1 MYFRLISDPPYVS
14 VHTVQ
19 PIYRAEPGSS
29 KYRCK
34 LNDLP
39 YPLEMLRSKDANN
52 GLFNVLQRIVFS
64 LSKRPSIIS
73 KKRLKFHRG
82 ENLTREMKVKN
93 LLLREDNGW

>member
-1 MYFRLISDPPYVS
+1 MILPMYLFIRCSLSIGQSREAAN
-14 VHTVQ
+14 
-19 PIYRAEPGSS
+19 I
-29 KYRCK
+29 CK

-52 GLFNVLQRIVFS
+52 GLFNVLQRIVSS